1 MGQENQTVQ
10 HFEIDDF
17 PIIQESVSVKLQC
30 LQILQI
36 TIRFMKNN
44 TNKFMNFGL
53 TKNC

>member
-10 HFEIDDF
+10 HFEIDNF
-17 PIIQESVSVKLQC
+17 RIIQESVSVKLQC

-44 TNKFMNFGL
+44 TNRFINFGS
-53 TKNC
+53 TINR

>member
-10 HFEIDDF
+10 HFEIDNF

-44 TNKFMNFGL
+44 TNRFINFGS
-53 TKNC
+53 TINR